1 MIDNGRQGH
10 KRETLPPISKNWLEM
25 GLLYQH
31 SMVYKTYKIDSHE
44 IQSVFTY
51 LWGIDIQ
58 IAMCG
63 GKKYCKL
70 NYTQSNSSGT
80 DKHWKVATPKLV
92 KYTSQPIYNFNSLLP
107 DLFIVG
113 PSWLWRVVH
122 IWNPPKLV
130 SLIFFTF
137 LMATS
142 HYTSII
148 RVK

>member
-1 MIDNGRQGH
+1 MIDNGCQGH
-10 KRETLPPISKNWLEM
+10 DGDTLPPISKNWLEM

-58 IAMCG
+58 IAMWG
-63 GKKYCKL
+63 VKNIVSWIILKVIVLAQTNIARLQHL
-70 NYTQSNSSGT
+70 NWLSTY
-80 DKHWKVATPKLV
+80 PKQQLWIH
-92 KYTSQPIYNFNSLLP
+92 S

-137 LMATS
+137 LVATS